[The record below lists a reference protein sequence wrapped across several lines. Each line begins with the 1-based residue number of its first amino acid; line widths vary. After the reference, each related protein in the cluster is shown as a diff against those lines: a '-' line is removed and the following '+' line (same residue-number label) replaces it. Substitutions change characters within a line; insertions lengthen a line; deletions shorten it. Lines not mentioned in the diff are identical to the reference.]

1 MSRIDA
7 SLSRFLIK
15 PLVFINLIVARWHK
29 IMNWGACWIDI
40 TTLNR
45 KKKDKNRW
53 SKWSQLMQFLQQ
65 NILAWPEIPPNF
77 HMEFKTSDLQN
88 LLLTTEICL
97 YPVRCSL
104 SCSGMRLTSFMAEK
118 SRTPHQLK
126 VPLGFVTGRLQP
138 VFQNSSWTLN
148 DTLCEV
154 YGWFISL
161 WGSKHCTAIAIL
173 HVEQR
178 RKILQ

>member
-1 MSRIDA
+1 MTQDNELRCV
-7 SLSRFLIK
+7 LNWYNYIK
-15 PLVFINLIVARWHK
+15 Q
-29 IMNWGACWIDI
+29 
-40 TTLNR
+40 

-138 VFQNSSWTLN
+138 VFPIRTAAEPWM
-148 DTLCEV
+148 TLCV
-154 YGWFISL
+154 RFTVGLYHFGAVNTVLPSPFSMW
-161 WGSKHCTAIAIL
+161 SKGERFCNK
-173 HVEQR
+173 V
-178 RKILQ
+178 